1 MYFEDAMPSLITALR
16 RSISSSASELGVC
29 VTCKNIFSLFRSCSV
44 SLSAKGAVMS
54 RIAAIFLA
62 LISPAAFGETYTLV
76 FDSKCSSSGEKLEF
90 SCKSDPAFWAQNTTI
105 FLHNGKWLGIEGASQ
120 RAFPLSLIKHD
131 EYVMVFDYPVLY
143 SGIATIVLIKKTGR
157 FYMSE
162 FSYSNALKVQ
172 DATIEAGRFSVGKLP
187 KDEQ

>member
-1 MYFEDAMPSLITALR
+1 MKIKKASLRATAIIFALVANTAL
-16 RSISSSASELGVC
+16 
-29 VTCKNIFSLFRSCSV
+29 
-44 SLSAKGAVMS
+44 
-54 RIAAIFLA
+54 
-62 LISPAAFGETYTLV
+62 GETYALV

-105 FLHNGKWLGIEGASQ
+105 LLRNGKWLGVEGASQ
-120 RAFPLSLIKHD
+120 RAFPLGLIKND

-162 FSYSNALKVQ
+162 ISYSNALKVQ
-172 DATIEAGRFSVGKLP
+172 DATIEAGRFTVGK
-187 KDEQ
+187 